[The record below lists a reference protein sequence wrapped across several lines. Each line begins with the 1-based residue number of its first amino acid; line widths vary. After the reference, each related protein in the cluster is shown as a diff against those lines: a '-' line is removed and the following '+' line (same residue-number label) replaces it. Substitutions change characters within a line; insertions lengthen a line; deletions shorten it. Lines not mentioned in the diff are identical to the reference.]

1 MITKNQDVFLN
12 LDNFSVSFLNIKEDF
27 LKDIYNVLYSPFL
40 GDLFKSDDEIYRET
54 LMEYIQKRDSN
65 VLKNYGQKIK
75 FKTFLK
81 GFIKTDLWKALRIL
95 GENSF
100 DTVIN
105 SINKLDGFLVNRE
118 KYGAPQINQDDNV
131 LTERLTNILAT
142 YFNIL
147 GSDFFT
153 EVFNREI
160 YSKKVSG
167 NKIKDLVKEL
177 KKEIDKQQQQGKQQQ
192 QQGKQQGKQQQQDQ
206 KQDSQQQDKQQGKQQ
221 DKQDQNKQ
229 NQDKQD
235 QQQDQDKQ
243 QGKNQQQDQEN
254 DIDEDNSDDMDNDN
268 NENDNPQDFDDLE
281 NYQDSSNASKIESQ
295 ERIRQLKVKLQEEI
309 GYLTNLISE
318 NFEIVNLVSELELF
332 STFNKNKEKIE
343 SRIPENITIKNNRNL
358 LDIKEV
364 LPREFL
370 YEDEVFYLKA
380 IKNELLIKQYEEEK
394 GKKIVLYIL
403 LDVSGSMVGTIKDK
417 TKNRLIPKYVMS
429 HALILS
435 LLKKIYEGE
444 ELILLLQDFDNKPK
458 NITIIDNKEKALDI
472 AGRFLSK
479 VARYN
484 GGTYIKQALEVSFK
498 NISKN
503 TLNTELYQKD
513 IEDKSG
519 YMKQAHFFM
528 ITDGEDVIN
537 NYYLIKKFK
546 SGILEKRNFFKA
558 FLFLITDGWS
568 RDGIKKDQEL
578 NTILKYI
585 PINLSKGF
593 TTQSVEIMNK
603 MLNE

>member
-1 MITKNQDVFLN
+1 MITKNQNVFLN
-12 LDNFSVSFLNIKEDF
+12 LDNFSVSFLNVKEDF

-65 VLKNYGQKIK
+65 VLKNYSQKIK

-81 GFIKTDLWKALRIL
+81 GFIKTDLWQALRIL
-95 GENSF
+95 GEDSF
-100 DTVIN
+100 SIVIN
-105 SINKLDGFLVNRE
+105 SINKLDDFWVDRK
-118 KYGAPQINQDDNV
+118 KYDVPLANEDDNV
-131 LTERLTNILAT
+131 LTERLADVLAT

-147 GSDFFT
+147 SSDFFI
-153 EVFNREI
+153 EVFYREI
-160 YSKKVSG
+160 NSKRSSG

-177 KKEIDKQQQQGKQQQ
+177 KKEIERQGSQQQQWDKKGNQCNEKINSKNEQE
-192 QQGKQQGKQQQQDQ
+192 QQDNYSGN
-206 KQDSQQQDKQQGKQQ
+206 KEQDDYES
-221 DKQDQNKQ
+221 NKN
-229 NQDKQD
+229 NQD
-235 QQQDQDKQ
+235 
-243 QGKNQQQDQEN
+243 NQQSENNKDGPNNNSDNKN
-254 DIDEDNSDDMDNDN
+254 DIKVNNETDAHFNDN
-268 NENDNPQDFDDLE
+268 QYLKDYKSGNDAVDKM
-281 NYQDSSNASKIESQ
+281 DSI
-295 ERIRQLKVKLQEEI
+295 ERIRQIKADLQKEI
-309 GYLTNLISE
+309 SYLTNLISE

-332 STFNKNKEKIE
+332 STFNKDKEKLE
-343 SRIPENITIKNNRNL
+343 SRIPEDITIKNNKNL

-380 IKNELLIKQYEEEK
+380 IKNELLIKQYMEEK
-394 GKKIVLYIL
+394 GKKIVIYIL

-417 TKNRLIPKYVMS
+417 TKNRYIPKYVMS

-444 ELILLLQDFDNKPK
+444 ELILILQDFDNRPR

-479 VARYN
+479 KSRYN
-484 GGTYIKQALEVSFK
+484 GGTYIRQALEVSFK

-503 TLNTELYQKD
+503 TLNTELYQRD

-568 RDGIKKDQEL
+568 SSGIKRDLEL

-593 TTQSVEIMNK
+593 TTQSVGIMNK

>member
-1 MITKNQDVFLN
+1 MITKNQNVFLN
-12 LDNFSVSFLNIKEDF
+12 LDNFSMNFLNVKEDF

-95 GENSF
+95 GEDSF
-100 DTVIN
+100 SIVIN
-105 SINKLDGFLVNRE
+105 SINKLDDFWVDRK
-118 KYGAPQINQDDNV
+118 KYDVPLANEDDNV
-131 LTERLTNILAT
+131 LTERLTDVLAT

-147 GSDFFT
+147 SSDFFT
-153 EVFNREI
+153 EVFHREI
-160 YSKKVSG
+160 YCKMGSG
-167 NKIKDLVKEL
+167 SNKIKD
-177 KKEIDKQQQQGKQQQ
+177 
-192 QQGKQQGKQQQQDQ
+192 
-206 KQDSQQQDKQQGKQQ
+206 DS
-221 DKQDQNKQ
+221 
-229 NQDKQD
+229 
-235 QQQDQDKQ
+235 
-243 QGKNQQQDQEN
+243 EN
-254 DIDEDNSDDMDNDN
+254 DS
-268 NENDNPQDFDDLE
+268 PQDFKDLE
-281 NYQDSSNASKIESQ
+281 VYQDSSNASKIESQ
-295 ERIRQLKVKLQEEI
+295 EKITQLKVKLQKEI
-309 GYLTNLISE
+309 SYLTDLISE

-332 STFNKNKEKIE
+332 STFNKDKEKLE
-343 SRIPENITIKNNRNL
+343 SRIPEDITIKNNKNL

-417 TKNRLIPKYVMS
+417 TKNRFIPKYVMS

-444 ELILLLQDFDNKPK
+444 ELILLLQDFDNKPR

-479 VARYN
+479 KARYN
-484 GGTYIKQALEVSFK
+484 GGTYIRQALEVSFK

-503 TLNTELYQKD
+503 TLNTELYQRD

-568 RDGIKKDQEL
+568 SSGIKRDLEL

-593 TTQSVEIMNK
+593 TTQSVGIINK